1 MSLGGVSCDL
11 QEGLCHTQ
19 FCCTQ
24 SPCLCSRPLLTQCT
38 SAGGTQTLKGK
49 SDSVSV
55 GSPGVHKVLFEPSEC
70 LWQVWGLILNVI
82 SPLLPSCWG
91 FSFALGHEISP
102 QSHSSAAQ
110 PLLQHLLSCWGFSV
124 LGPGVSPHSC
134 SSATQSMLQCRSHEI
149 KRRFLLGRNVMT
161 NLNSF
166 LKIKKQR
173 CYFANESPSS
183 QSYSFSS
190 SHV

>member
-1 MSLGGVSCDL
+1 MPYPGLVHPEPLPLQQATADPHLHKRCSNIALAQSLWVS
-11 QEGLCHTQ
+11 GSW
-19 FCCTQ
+19 CTQ
-24 SPCLCSRPLLTQCT
+24 
-38 SAGGTQTLKGK
+38 G
-49 SDSVSV
+49 
-55 GSPGVHKVLFEPSEC
+55 LFESSEH
-70 LWQVWGLILNVI
+70 LWQVRGLILNMT